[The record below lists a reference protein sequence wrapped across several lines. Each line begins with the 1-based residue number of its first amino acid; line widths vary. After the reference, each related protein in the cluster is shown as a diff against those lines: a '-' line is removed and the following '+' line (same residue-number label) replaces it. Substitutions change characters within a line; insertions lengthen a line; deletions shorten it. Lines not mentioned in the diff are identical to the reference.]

1 MTNDTKLMTLADPKR
16 FRTIQDL
23 TKLRPDCGASI
34 DDIFVI
40 TDETL
45 LIIDMGQVGNLLN
58 PYNSPSASHVRTHG
72 VIVHSYIRNEPCPV
86 LRGDPYLLLP
96 LSHHLKKDLSNYTEI
111 GKVVG
116 SVPCPSGSFLLLPNR
131 KDVPPPL
138 NNAMDVALENK
149 TGAKIRLPDGTFRV
163 FYEQFEPF
171 EGSEDKFY
179 QNIVIQRQ

>member
-1 MTNDTKLMTLADPKR
+1 MAHDAKPITLADPKR
-16 FRTIQDL
+16 FKTIQDL
-23 TKLRPDCGASI
+23 TRLRPDCGASI
-34 DDIFVI
+34 DDILVI

-45 LIIDMGQVGNLLN
+45 LIIDMGQLGNILN
-58 PYNSPSASHVRTHG
+58 PYNSSSASHVRTHG

-86 LRGDPYLLLP
+86 LRSDPYLLLP

-149 TGAKIRLPDGTFRV
+149 TGAKIKLPNGTFRV
-163 FYEQFEPF
+163 FYEQFEAPKDSKK
-171 EGSEDKFY
+171 EFY